1 MIIRR
6 LTPLALLVFASPGL
20 AAPPVLAHCGGCGT
34 GGSSHGV
41 HKHSAKKAKL
51 GAPAPDFTLTDLAGK
66 KHDLSNYKG
75 KTVVLEWFNPGCP
88 FVVAAHEKDGVLQ
101 TMAKEYAAKGVV
113 WLAVNSSAV
122 GRQGHGKATNSKA
135 AKKWKMDHPILVDE
149 KGSVGKA
156 YGAKT
161 TPHMFVVNKA
171 GKLVYKGAP
180 DNAPYGNPSG
190 SLEPYLANALADVA
204 AGKKVRKSSTKA
216 WGCSVKYAR

>member
-1 MIIRR
+1 MIIR
-6 LTPLALLVFASPGL
+6 LLAPLALLAFSAPSL
-20 AAPPVLAHCGGCGT
+20 AAPQMLAHCGSCGT
-34 GGSSHGV
+34 GSSSHGV

-51 GAPAPDFTLTDLAGK
+51 GAAAPDFTLTDLSGK

-75 KTVVLEWFNPGCP
+75 KTVVLEWVNPGCP
-88 FVVAAHEKDGVLQ
+88 FVVAAHEKGGVLE

-113 WLAVNSSAV
+113 WLAVNSGAP
-122 GRQGHGKATNSKA
+122 GRQGHGKTANSKA
-135 AKKWKMDHPILVDE
+135 AAKWKMKHPILVDE
-149 KGSVGKA
+149 SGRVGKA

-190 SLEPYLANALADVA
+190 SMQPYLANALADVS
-204 AGKKVRKSSTKA
+204 AGKKVRKASTQA